1 MKNIIEECYRN
12 IEEEDK
18 IFAVYGDVNSKDK
31 ELTYGEIKNS
41 IIEINKIIGVNNYK
55 KAIGI
60 LIENKLEFIKAFF
73 AILFNGYTVVGIDP
87 KISEEG
93 LEKIIEDNELTT
105 ILTNDNNISKLF
117 KYEDINII
125 NIEKINVQVNEKE
138 KIISIK
144 SNFEDIIIIS
154 YTSGT
159 SGKFSKGV
167 KLSNKNISFVSEE
180 YKKVYELD
188 ENSKIIT
195 VLPLWHNYAMFACLT
210 SAMMSNSQV
219 IIMDGWNIDNF
230 IYINKKYR
238 PDIFPGSPYMYID
251 IINKNLDNIDISS
264 LRICDSGGDSLPIE
278 CIKKFEEKTN
288 AIITEGYGLTET
300 ASLTHFNYSAKQRKI
315 GSLGKCVTNVKCKIT
330 DLNGKRIENGKWG
343 LLWIKGPMVFKGYIK
358 NDELTKEVLNKEGWF
373 NTKDVVK
380 VDKDGYYYIAGR
392 LSDIQNFSQNDIT
405 LREIE
410 NTLYKFAGIKRVFI
424 KKEFNEETKFY
435 FYNIYAV
442 LKEKYNISQLY
453 DYIKKELSNIVVN
466 NVELLEE
473 LPTTGTGKI
482 KRNKLR

>member
-1 MKNIIEECYRN
+1 MKNIIEECYLN
-12 IEEEDK
+12 MENKEK
-18 IFAVYGDVNSKDK
+18 IFAVYSDINSEDK
-31 ELTYGEIKNS
+31 KLTYGEIKNT
-41 IIEINKIIGVNNYK
+41 IIAINKIIGVNNYK

-60 LIENKLEFIKAFF
+60 LIENKLEFVKAFF

-93 LEKIIEDNELTT
+93 LDKIIEDNKLTT
-105 ILTNDNNISKLF
+105 ILTNDNNISKLS
-117 KYEDINII
+117 KYKDKNII
-125 NIEKINVQVNEKE
+125 NIEKINIQVNETE
-138 KIISIK
+138 KLLPIE
-144 SNFEDIIIIS
+144 SNFNDIIIIS

-180 YKKVYELD
+180 YKKVYKLD

-210 SAMMSNSQV
+210 SAMRANSEI
-219 IIMDGWNIDNF
+219 IIMNEWNIDNF
-230 IYINKKYR
+230 IYINKKYK

-251 IINKNLDNIDISS
+251 IINRDLDSIDISS

-315 GSLGKCVTNVKCKIT
+315 GSLGKCVTNVECKIT
-330 DLNGKRIENGKWG
+330 DLNGNIIENGKWG

-358 NDELTKEVLNKEGWF
+358 NEELTKEVLDEDGWF

-380 VDKDGYYYIAGR
+380 VDNEGYYYIAGR
-392 LSDIQNFSQNDIT
+392 LSDIQNFSQNDMT

-410 NTLYKFAGIKRVFI
+410 NILYKFNGMKRVFI

-442 LKEKYNISQLY
+442 LKDKYNISQLY
-453 DYIKKELSNIVVN
+453 DYIRKELNNIVVN
-466 NVELLEE
+466 NVEVLDE

-482 KRNKLR
+482 KRNKLK

>member
-1 MKNIIEECYRN
+1 MKNIIEECYFN
-12 IEEEDK
+12 MEDKEK
-18 IFAVYGDVNSKDK
+18 IFAVYCDVNSEDK
-31 ELTYGEIKNS
+31 KLTYGEIKNA
-41 IIEINKIIGVNNYK
+41 IIAINKIIGVNNYK

-60 LIENKLEFIKAFF
+60 LIDNKLEFIEAFF

-93 LEKIIEDNELTT
+93 LDKIIEDNKLTT
-105 ILTNDNNISKLF
+105 IVTNDNNISRLS
-117 KYEDINII
+117 KYEEKNII
-125 NIEKINVQVNEKE
+125 NMEKINIKFNKTEKLLP
-138 KIISIK
+138 IK
-144 SNFEDIIIIS
+144 NDFNDIIII
-154 YTSGT
+154 
-159 SGKFSKGV
+159 GKFSKGV
-167 KLSNKNISFVSEE
+167 KLSNENISFVSEE
-180 YKKVYELD
+180 YKKVYKLD
-188 ENSKIIT
+188 ESSKIIT

-210 SAMMSNSQV
+210 SAMRANSQI
-219 IIMDGWNIDNF
+219 IIMNEWNIDNF
-230 IYINKKYR
+230 IYINKKYK

-251 IINKNLDNIDISS
+251 IINRNLDSIDISS

-315 GSLGKCVTNVKCKIT
+315 GSLGKRVTNVDCKIT
-330 DLNGKRIENGKWG
+330 DLNGNIIENGKWG

-358 NDELTKEVLNKEGWF
+358 NEKLTKEVLDEDGWF

-380 VDKDGYYYIAGR
+380 MDNEGYYYIAGR
-392 LSDIQNFSQNDIT
+392 LSDIQNFSQNDMT

-410 NTLYKFAGIKRVFI
+410 NILYKFNGIKRVFI

-442 LKEKYNISQLY
+442 LKDEYNISQLY
-453 DYIKKELSNIVVN
+453 DYIRKELNNIVVN
-466 NVELLEE
+466 NVEVLGE

-482 KRNKLR
+482 KRNKLK